1 MADKETSP
9 VEKKVKKVTT
19 SVEKTAKKA
28 TTPVVKKVTK
38 VTAPAEKAAK
48 KVATPVVKNAAEA
61 AAPVVKKAKEV
72 TAPTVKMVKI
82 TQVKSAIGYSKV
94 HKGTIRAL
102 GFHRL
107 NQTVEHPDT
116 ATLRGMLR
124 KVNNLI
130 VIEE

>member
-1 MADKETSP
+1 
-9 VEKKVKKVTT
+9 
-19 SVEKTAKKA
+19 
-28 TTPVVKKVTK
+28 
-38 VTAPAEKAAK
+38 
-48 KVATPVVKNAAEA
+48 
-61 AAPVVKKAKEV
+61 
-72 TAPTVKMVKI
+72 MVKI